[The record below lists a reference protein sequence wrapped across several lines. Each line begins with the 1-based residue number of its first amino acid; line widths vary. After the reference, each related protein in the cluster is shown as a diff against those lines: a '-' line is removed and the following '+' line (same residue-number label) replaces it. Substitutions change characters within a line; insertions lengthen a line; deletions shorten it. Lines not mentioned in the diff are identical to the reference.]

1 MVENEE
7 PEFRAAMNEFVAT
20 VTEAVDISAF
30 AGHVRLAAG
39 TYVVTILHDE
49 RGAPDG
55 ARLVRVDVA
64 GEPPLRLTRVQ
75 YGLLD
80 GTRFFEQR

>member
-30 AGHVRLAAG
+30 AGHGRLAAG
-39 TYVVTILHDE
+39 TYVVTILGRAQALSSRPGASQHLS
-49 RGAPDG
+49 RGAPII
-55 ARLVRVDVA
+55 RLDFVPERSIGVCC
-64 GEPPLRLTRVQ
+64 RSR
-75 YGLLD
+75 
-80 GTRFFEQR
+80 

>member
-1 MVENEE
+1 
-7 PEFRAAMNEFVAT
+7 MNEFVAT
-20 VTEAVDISAF
+20 VT
-30 AGHVRLAAG
+30 VRLAAG

-64 GEPPLRLTRVQ
+64 QASRRSG
-75 YGLLD
+75 
-80 GTRFFEQR
+80 